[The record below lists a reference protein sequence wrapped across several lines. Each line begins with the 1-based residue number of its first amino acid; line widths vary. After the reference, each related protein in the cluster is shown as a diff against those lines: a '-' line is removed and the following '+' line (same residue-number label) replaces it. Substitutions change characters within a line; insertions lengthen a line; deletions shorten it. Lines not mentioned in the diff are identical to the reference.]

1 MRPLSILLLATC
13 TSILLPGAGWSEDAP
28 YTVKGRTFNFPTPTG
43 FCMPN
48 SANSNEAEFVKTV
61 QALMAN
67 SGNTVVKVAAECS
80 QIRRRGADRSR
91 RISDYIVYYYVNG
104 TENESLEGSAQSHRK
119 DLCDDMRQQGDASVA
134 DVPDIVAKTA
144 KELNSKLTVSGV
156 KVLGVLAEDAHGC
169 YVGLLANTRDNAGP
183 FTMNVDMLATVIHGR
198 SLFVA
203 LYSEYKNPSESQKS
217 LRLEEAI
224 AADLDSK
231 NPD

>member
-1 MRPLSILLLATC
+1 MRSLSIFLLATC
-13 TSILLPGAGWSEDAP
+13 TSILLPAAGWSEDAP

-48 SANSNEAEFVKTV
+48 SSNSNETEFVKTV

-67 SGNTVVKVAAECS
+67 SGNTVVKVAAECD
-80 QIRRRGADRSR
+80 QIRKRGASR
-91 RISDYIVYYYVNG
+91 ATRVSDYIVYYYVNG
-104 TENESLEGSAQSHRK
+104 TESESLEGSAQSHRK
-119 DLCDDMRQQGDASVA
+119 ALCDEMRQQGDASVA

-144 KELNSKLTVSGV
+144 KELNSNLTVSGV

-169 YVGLLANTRDNAGP
+169 YVGLLANTRDNGGP

-198 SLFVA
+198 SIFVA

-224 AADLDSK
+224 AADLDAK